1 MHLLHKWIKSGSDSL
16 PPTRVYF
23 LLKDLFSQTLHK
35 ICEKHC
41 HSIYYTLYCRSA
53 VFKCCWTIWLPFRNT
68 SREILHCGEG
78 GEGVRAR
85 AVLGPFFPFCS
96 ELPLLF
102 LVLLRICGFFFSPY
116 SFVILL
122 VGGGGVAEWCRGF
135 SNKRVKWY
143 FYHINFNYSIPC
155 VSHWKSGNELW
166 PLAMFISSYLWGV
179 DKHRLP
185 RLLRWL

>member
-1 MHLLHKWIKSGSDSL
+1 MNQIRLWFL

-41 HSIYYTLYCRSA
+41 HSIYYTLYCRS
-53 VFKCCWTIWLPFRNT
+53 CGPQMLLDWLPFRNT
-68 SREILHCGEG
+68 SRDASLWWGRG
-78 GEGVRAR
+78 RQGRK

-102 LVLLRICGFFFSPY
+102 GSLRICGFFFPLWT
-116 SFVILL
+116 VIF
-122 VGGGGVAEWCRGF
+122 VGGRRWVAEWCRGF

-143 FYHINFNYSIPC
+143 FYHINFNYSILYPVTENLGMNCDHWPC
-155 VSHWKSGNELW
+155 SLVLIYEELTSTVYHVS
-166 PLAMFISSYLWGV
+166 
-179 DKHRLP
+179 
-185 RLLRWL
+185 